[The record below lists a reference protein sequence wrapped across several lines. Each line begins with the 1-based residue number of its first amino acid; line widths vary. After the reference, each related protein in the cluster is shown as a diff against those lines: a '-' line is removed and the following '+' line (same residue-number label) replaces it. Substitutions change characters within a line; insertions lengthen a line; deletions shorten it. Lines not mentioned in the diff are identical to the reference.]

1 MSLWIA
7 GQFHVLRPT
16 TSLLAMM
23 ASLVPVL
30 GAGLIAISR
39 CEDARHDV
47 EDVVCGS
54 LLGIAVAWLCYRRYY
69 PGLRTRGCD
78 MPYPDR
84 GEMVKREMRKV
95 GASIDGGVKA
105 DEESRVG
112 FVVGEDEESEDER
125 ERLGLLE
132 QAGGTAQR
140 AGRST
145 NP

>member
-1 MSLWIA
+1 
-7 GQFHVLRPT
+7 
-16 TSLLAMM
+16 
-23 ASLVPVL
+23 
-30 GAGLIAISR
+30 
-39 CEDARHDV
+39 
-47 EDVVCGS
+47 
-54 LLGIAVAWLCYRRYY
+54 
-69 PGLRTRGCD
+69 

-132 QAGGTAQR
+132 QGGGTAQR